1 MKDLKK
7 INEEKLLLISKEM
20 DQCIIKYVSEAD
32 KIIPD
37 YNYDETR
44 KMVDALNQ
52 KEIYLRGLLLK
63 ANATVIVPE
72 FNMTIG
78 ACLIYLAQLEDKA
91 RTLKV
96 LSSKQPKTRT
106 LQFQKQVEYS
116 EAIYDIEVAKKDYDE
131 VKEEITKLQM
141 AIDRIN
147 LTNLIEV

>member
-7 INEEKLLLISKEM
+7 INEEKSLLIDKEM

-32 KIIPD
+32 KIIPE

-44 KMVDALNQ
+44 QKIDALN
-52 KEIYLRGLLLK
+52 KREIYLRGLLLR

-72 FNMTIG
+72 FGMTIG
-78 ACLIYLAQLEDKA
+78 ACLIYLAQLEEKA
-91 RTLKV
+91 RILKV
-96 LSSKQPKTRT
+96 LSCKQPKTRT

-116 EAIYDIEVAKKDYDE
+116 EAIYDIEKAKKDYDN
-131 VKEEITKLQM
+131 VKDEIVKLQM